1 MIAGKLIVIIPWNWN
16 MLIVFR
22 QSIVD
27 FLDNHEFHKVFVYFA
42 ERESLVASL
51 SAPTRIPAGR
61 KLIFF
66 VKSHPTDITIE
77 NITKEVVSGDI
88 SASTA
93 LDHLLTVAKE
103 IYLPLIAR
111 QESLPADVRKE
122 ALTSM
127 QQFIGGVY
135 VLAGQT
141 QGRTLLSTP
150 QLNEG
155 VDEAE
160 RAIAL
165 ETAVVQWTK
174 QIKVSSIMS
183 VIF

>member
-1 MIAGKLIVIIPWNWN
+1 MIAGILFVGCTAKYSLLNA
-16 MLIVFR
+16 FR

-27 FLDNHEFHKVFVYFA
+27 FLENHEFHKVFIYFA

-51 SAPTRIPAGR
+51 SAPTRIPTGR
-61 KLIFF
+61 KLIYF
-66 VKSHPTDITIE
+66 VKAHPTDITIE

-103 IYLPLIAR
+103 IYLPLIAK
-111 QESLPADVRKE
+111 QESLPVDVRKE

-127 QQFIGGVY
+127 QQFIGSVY

-150 QLNEG
+150 QLDEG
-155 VDEAE
+155 EGIDEAE

-174 QIKVSSIMS
+174 QIKVSQ
-183 VIF
+183 